1 MPQNKPIPA
10 MSDTT
15 LGVEVKGEEDR
26 VEGTKPSCQVLGNF
40 DPKALS
46 QGQATVPKMTSQESL
61 IIL

>member
-1 MPQNKPIPA
+1 
-10 MSDTT
+10 MSDTM